1 MAERCSF
8 CGVTS
13 GPFSKVEGLFPV
25 LMCADCQAWLERQ
38 AQAAEELIGERRAQG
53 RQVDQ
58 RTATP

>member
-1 MAERCSF
+1 
-8 CGVTS
+8 
-13 GPFSKVEGLFPV
+13 
-25 LMCADCQAWLERQ
+25 MCADCQAWLERQ